1 VSARVEYDDWGPG
14 ASILASEVLVALRG
28 ALEETPLIVEH
39 RLYRGAS
46 SPVRLIFDDFGRLD
60 EYLRTQTRIGDS
72 VWVWRYDALCRDDN
86 SLVQGKIPDSRG
98 FVPKGGAY

>member
-1 VSARVEYDDWGPG
+1 VSARVESNDWGPG

-46 SPVRLIFDDFGRLD
+46 APVRLIFDDFGRLD
-60 EYLRTQTRIGDS
+60 EYLRTQTRKGDS
-72 VWVWRYDALCRDDN
+72 VWVWRYDALCRADN
-86 SLVQGKIPDSRG
+86 PLAQGKIPDSRG